1 LEEQDDGREDPEW
14 LGRLFEFEDCPDCG
28 GDAQDHEVRLVSGIG
43 IDFARCR
50 RSLMGDGSDDMGDP
64 GRAAGSDLRR
74 AADRRE

>member
-1 LEEQDDGREDPEW
+1 MMDEKTRSGSDASSSSRTA
-14 LGRLFEFEDCPDCG
+14 PDFG
-28 GDAQDHEVRLVSGIG
+28 GDAQDHEVCLVPGIG

-64 GRAAGSDLRR
+64 GRAAESDLRR